1 MKELPA
7 CNANEHIYSTIKR
20 ITLWRYAL
28 GIGFGSSK
36 KDNSKTVTFIVEK
49 KYSVDGI
56 NHLKRTGYALQHI
69 VCGKNNR
76 ISVHKRTQILK
87 GT

>member
-1 MKELPA
+1 MKELSA
-7 CNANEHIYSTIKR
+7 YNENEDTFSTIKR
-20 ITLWRYAL
+20 IALWHYTL
-28 GIGFGSSK
+28 GIGFSSSK

-49 KYSVDGI
+49 KYSVGDI
-56 NHLKRTGYALQHI
+56 NHLKRKGYALQHI